1 MKLYKYMS
9 LQNLWFVL
17 DVVVNQRLYCAHW
30 SELNDPL
37 EGRYEIYLGESSSG
51 LEEKMVTRIE
61 GAKDKYRLASLSAGS
76 TNFLL
81 WSHYADGHK
90 GVAIEVE
97 IPDNHP
103 DLIEVIYTS
112 FSSVFTSSGDIKKD
126 MRHLFNGKGEE
137 WAYENEYRIVAES
150 NYFILP
156 KPVTRVLL
164 GPRASPDQEKILLAT
179 FPSSVEVVRTQL
191 DRTQGTLIVI
201 SSNNSIHR
209 TAFGGR

>member
-1 MKLYKYMS
+1 M
-9 LQNLWFVL
+9 L
-17 DVVVNQRLYCAHW
+17 DVVVNQRFYCAHW

-37 EGRYEIYLGESSSG
+37 EGRYEIYLGESSSR

-61 GAKDKYRLASLSAGS
+61 GAKDKYRVVSLSADS

-103 DLIEVIYTS
+103 DLIEVIYTP
-112 FSSVFTSSGDIKKD
+112 FSSVFTSSGDTKEN

-137 WAYENEYRIVAES
+137 WAYENEYRIVTES
-150 NYFILP
+150 IYFTLP

-164 GPRASPDQEKILLAT
+164 GPRVSIDQEKILLAT
-179 FPSSVEVVRTQL
+179 LPSSVEVVRTQL
-191 DRTQGTLIVI
+191 DQTQGTLIV
-201 SSNNSIHR
+201 SSSDTSIHR
-209 TAFGGR
+209 TIFGGR